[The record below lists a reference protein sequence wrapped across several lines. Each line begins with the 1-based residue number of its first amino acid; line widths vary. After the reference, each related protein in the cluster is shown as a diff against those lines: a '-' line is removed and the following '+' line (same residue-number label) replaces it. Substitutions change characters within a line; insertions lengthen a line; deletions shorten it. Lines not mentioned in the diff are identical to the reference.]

1 MEEKQI
7 FTLAQVATSIKKT
20 LENRYNQLYWIKAE
34 MHKIN
39 RYPSGHAFPEL
50 VQKEGEKI
58 VAQLT
63 GTIWKQQ
70 LERIQKRFVEVVKE
84 PLKDG
89 LTVLFLGK
97 IVFSET
103 FGLSIQIMD
112 IDPSFSLGELQ
123 KEREE
128 TLKKLAEEGL
138 LNKNQL
144 LSFPLLPKRI
154 AIISGDTSKGLSDF
168 LEVLLNNPYQYRFET
183 TLFNALLQG
192 DVAVDSIIQALNSI
206 KSSLHRYDIVVLV
219 RGGGA
224 EVGMTCYNHY
234 KLCKEIA
241 EFPLPILTGIGHST
255 NLTVAELIAFRN
267 EITPTKLAE
276 FLVQTFREFDLRVQE
291 LTSNLRDMSLLKIER
306 VQQQM
311 SQLTHAFEKSSKNLM
326 QQFNFSLHTTQQ
338 QAAQA
343 AIHVLHREKTLLT
356 NLQSE
361 ASASAIE
368 ELRNGA
374 FQLERKQYELSL
386 FTSKI
391 TEQQLQQ
398 LESLSSKVEL
408 LDPIRIVNRGF
419 SIARRNGKV
428 VSSDNKPEI
437 GEEIELV
444 SAIGE
449 MKSVVTSIQIDEKEA
464 KK

>member
-34 MHKIN
+34 MYKIN

-50 VQKEGEKI
+50 VQKEGDKI

-123 KEREE
+123 KERDE

-206 KSSLHRYDIVVLV
+206 QSSRHRYDIVVLV

-224 EVGMTCYNHY
+224 EVGMTCYNHF

-276 FLVQTFREFDLRVQE
+276 LLVQTFREFDLNVQE
-291 LTSNLRDMSLLKIER
+291 LTSNLRDMSMLKIER
-306 VQQQM
+306 AQQQI

-326 QQFNFSLHTTQQ
+326 QQFSFSIHTTQQ

-343 AIHVLHREKTLLT
+343 AMHVLHREKTLLS
-356 NLQSE
+356 NLQGE

-368 ELRNGA
+368 KLRNGA
-374 FQLERKQYELSL
+374 FQLERKQYDLSL

-391 TEQQLQQ
+391 TEQQLLQ

-437 GEEIELV
+437 GEEIELIT
-444 SAIGE
+444 AIGE
-449 MKSVVTSIQIDEKEA
+449 MKSIVTSIQNNEKET

>member
-1 MEEKQI
+1 MEDKQI
-7 FTLAQVATSIKKT
+7 FTLAQVASSIKKT

-50 VQKEGEKI
+50 VQKEGDKI

-63 GTIWKQQ
+63 GTIWKKQ
-70 LERIQKRFVEVVKE
+70 LERIQKSFVDVVKE

-128 TLKKLAEEGL
+128 TLKKLSIEGL

-144 LSFPLLPKRI
+144 LHFPLLPKRI

-168 LEVLLNNPYQYRFET
+168 MEVLNHNPYRYRFET

-192 DVAVDSIIQALNSI
+192 DVAVDSIIQALGSI

-241 EFPLPILTGIGHST
+241 EFPIPILTGIGHST

-291 LTSNLRDMSLLKIER
+291 LTSNLRDMSMLKIER
-306 VQQQM
+306 AQQQV
-311 SQLTHAFEKSSKNLM
+311 SQLTHAFEKSSKNLL
-326 QQFNFSLHTTQQ
+326 QQFSFSLQTTQQ
-338 QAAQA
+338 QAAQS
-343 AIHVLHREKTLLT
+343 AIHVLHREKSLLSK
-356 NLQSE
+356 LQSE

-368 ELRNGA
+368 KLRNGA
-374 FQLERKQYELSL
+374 FRLERKQYELSL
-386 FTSKI
+386 LASKI
-391 TEQQLQQ
+391 MEQQQQQ
-398 LESLSSKVEL
+398 LEGISSKVEL
-408 LDPIRIVNRGF
+408 LDPIRIVNRGY

-428 VSSDNKPEI
+428 VSSHNRPEI

-449 MKSVVTSIQIDEKEA
+449 MKSVITSIQIDEKEA
-464 KK
+464 

>member
-1 MEEKQI
+1 
-7 FTLAQVATSIKKT
+7 
-20 LENRYNQLYWIKAE
+20 
-34 MHKIN
+34 
-39 RYPSGHAFPEL
+39 
-50 VQKEGEKI
+50 
-58 VAQLT
+58 
-63 GTIWKQQ
+63 
-70 LERIQKRFVEVVKE
+70 
-84 PLKDG
+84 
-89 LTVLFLGK
+89 
-97 IVFSET
+97 
-103 FGLSIQIMD
+103 
-112 IDPSFSLGELQ
+112 
-123 KEREE
+123 
-128 TLKKLAEEGL
+128 
-138 LNKNQL
+138 
-144 LSFPLLPKRI
+144 
-154 AIISGDTSKGLSDF
+154 
-168 LEVLLNNPYQYRFET
+168 
-183 TLFNALLQG
+183 
-192 DVAVDSIIQALNSI
+192 
-206 KSSLHRYDIVVLV
+206 
-219 RGGGA
+219 
-224 EVGMTCYNHY
+224 

-276 FLVQTFREFDLRVQE
+276 FLVQTFREFDLNVQE
-291 LTSNLRDMSLLKIER
+291 LTSNLRDMSMLKIER
-306 VQQQM
+306 AQQQM

-326 QQFNFSLHTTQQ
+326 QQFIFSLHTTQQ

-343 AIHVLHREKTLLT
+343 AIHVLHREKTLLR

-368 ELRNGA
+368 KLRNGA

-419 SIARRNGKV
+419 SIVRRNGKV

-449 MKSVVTSIQIDEKEA
+449 MKSVVTSIQNNEKES

>member
-7 FTLAQVATSIKKT
+7 FTLAQVANSIKKT
-20 LENRYNQLYWIKAE
+20 IQNRYAQSYWIKAE

-50 VQKEGEKI
+50 VHKEGGKI

-70 LERIQKRFVEVVKE
+70 LERIQNRFVEVVKE

-89 LTVLFLGK
+89 LTILFLGK

-128 TLKKLAEEGL
+128 TLKKLSLEGL

-144 LSFPLLPKRI
+144 LHFPLLPKRI
-154 AIISGDTSKGLSDF
+154 AVISGETSKGLSDF
-168 LEVLLNNPYQYRFET
+168 LEVLHQNSFNYTFKT
-183 TLFNALLQG
+183 TLFDAYLQG
-192 DVAVDSIIQALNSI
+192 DVAVDSIIEALELILANST
-206 KSSLHRYDIVVLV
+206 KFDIVVIV

-224 EVGMTCYNHY
+224 EVGMTCYNNY
-234 KLCKEIA
+234 KLCKAIT

-255 NLTVAELIAFRN
+255 NLTVAEMISFRN

-276 FLVQTFREFDLRVQE
+276 FLVQTFREFDLKIKDFYSIIRDISNLKLERGQYQLNHLIQSFNHNSINLIHHFHFKLRSLQQKYGQVASELLHHEKME
-291 LTSNLRDMSLLKIER
+291 LTKLQNNLSAFAIEKF
-306 VQQQM
+306 M
-311 SQLTHAFEKSSKNLM
+311 NTHYNLESKKQEFKL
-326 QQFNFSLHTTQQ
+326 F
-338 QAAQA
+338 
-343 AIHVLHREKTLLT
+343 VEKTCDI
-356 NLQSE
+356 QR
-361 ASASAIE
+361 IE
-368 ELRNGA
+368 LNTLVA
-374 FQLERKQYELSL
+374 
-386 FTSKI
+386 
-391 TEQQLQQ
+391 
-398 LESLSSKVEL
+398 KVDL
-408 LDPIRIVNRGF
+408 LDPKRILNRGF
-419 SIARRNGKV
+419 SIARRKGKV

-437 GEEIELV
+437 GDEIEINSGFGTLN
-444 SAIGE
+444 SI
-449 MKSVVTSIQIDEKEA
+449 VTALNNNELLD
-464 KK
+464 

>member
-1 MEEKQI
+1 MEDKQI
-7 FTLAQVATSIKKT
+7 FTLSQVATSIKKT

-50 VQKEGEKI
+50 VQKEGDKI

-70 LERIQKRFVEVVKE
+70 LERIQKSFVDVVKE

-128 TLKKLAEEGL
+128 TLKKLSIEGL

-144 LSFPLLPKRI
+144 LPFPLLPKRI

-168 LEVLLNNPYQYRFET
+168 MEVLVQNPYQYKFET

-192 DVAVDSIIQALNSI
+192 DVAVDSIIQSLNSI
-206 KSSLHRYDIVVLV
+206 KSSLHQFDLVVIV

-224 EVGMTCYNHY
+224 EVGMTCYNHF

-241 EFPLPILTGIGHST
+241 QFPLPILTGIGHST

-267 EITPTKLAE
+267 EITPTKLAA

-291 LTSNLRDMSLLKIER
+291 LTSNLRDMSMLKIER
-306 VQQQM
+306 AQQQV
-311 SQLTHAFEKSSKNLM
+311 SQLKHAFEKSSKNLM
-326 QQFNFSLHTTQQ
+326 QQFSFSLQTTQQ
-338 QAAQA
+338 QAAQS
-343 AIHVLHREKTLLT
+343 AIHVLHREKTLLSKI
-356 NLQSE
+356 QSE

-368 ELRNGA
+368 KLRNGA
-374 FQLERKQYELSL
+374 FRLERKQYELSL
-386 FTSKI
+386 FTAKI
-391 TEQQLQQ
+391 LEQQHQQ
-398 LESLSSKVEL
+398 LEGLSSKIEL

-437 GEEIELV
+437 GEEIELL

-449 MKSVVTSIQIDEKEA
+449 MKSVVTSIQNNE
-464 KK
+464 